1 MGPGQVFDIEDA
13 AWTPVREDLTEGI
26 AGIRLVP
33 DHESGMTVTVT
44 KVQVGGNFSA
54 HRDPYHHVLYFLQGR
69 GEVSI
74 EGVSHSVAA
83 GSVVKITA
91 GETHSY
97 RNIGDEEMMLV
108 TINVP

>member
-1 MGPGQVFDIEDA
+1 MEPEQVFDIEDA
-13 AWTPVREDLTEGI
+13 AWTPVREDITEGI
-26 AGIRLVP
+26 AGVRLVP

-44 KVQVGGNFSA
+44 KVRVGGHFSA
-54 HRDPYHHVLYFLQGR
+54 HRDPYHHVLYFLKGR

-74 EGVSHSVAA
+74 EGVCHPVAE

-91 GETHSY
+91 GEMHSY
-97 RNIGDEEMMLV
+97 RNTGDEEMMLV

>member
-1 MGPGQVFDIEDA
+1 MEPGQVFDIEDA

-26 AGIRLVP
+26 AGIHLVP
-33 DHESGMTVTVT
+33 DSESGMTVTVT
-44 KVQVGGNFSA
+44 KVQVGGRFSA

-74 EGVSHSVAA
+74 EGTCHSVAA

-91 GETHSY
+91 GEMHSY